1 MEKGRSKVENRGSK
15 TALLSA
21 ILNLQILSLQS
32 SILNLPSSIFRPQS
46 SIFNHP
52 SSILQGVTHSYLSA
66 IIGSTLMAL
75 RVGT

>member
-15 TALLSA
+15 ATLLSA
-21 ILNLQILSLQS
+21 ILNLQIVCL
-32 SILNLPSSIFRPQS
+32 QS
-46 SIFNHP
+46 SIFNLP